1 MRISKL
7 LVTFLIIFILTSC
20 TTWEIRQSRN
30 RDNLMRIDLGMSK
43 DQVVLIMGKP
53 DLNEA
58 YQTADGGALVIL
70 FYYTNRKWA
79 DGNVTKD
86 ECTPLVFEN
95 GKLIGWG
102 DEFYQSKI
110 KIELDIK
117 NKQ

>member
-1 MRISKL
+1 MSL
-7 LVTFLIIFILTSC
+7 FVLILTSC
-20 TTWEIRQSRN
+20 ATWKIQQSRN
-30 RDNLMRIDLGMSK
+30 RDNLMRLDLGMTK
-43 DQVVLIMGKP
+43 EQVVQIMGKP

-79 DGNVTKD
+79 DSNITKD

-110 KIELDIK
+110 KVEVEIK